1 MSDAPASD
9 HPQRELTRRLGY
21 RTAKWL
27 NDEERDWAVRRMGEF
42 APKGTDKHFDKDDFI
57 ATITAPMFWI
67 FAVQYFF
74 MTNSLNAFGYFAP
87 TIISNIGFT
96 GCELG
101 SDERHR
107 L

>member
-1 MSDAPASD
+1 VN
-9 HPQRELTRRLGY
+9 

-27 NDEERDWAVRRMGEF
+27 NDEERDWAVERMGEF
-42 APKGTDKHFDKDDFI
+42 APKSTDKHFDKDDFI

-67 FAVQYFF
+67 FAIQYFF

-87 TIISNIGFT
+87 TIIKDIGFT
-96 GCELG
+96 GCELRSG
-101 SDERHR
+101 E